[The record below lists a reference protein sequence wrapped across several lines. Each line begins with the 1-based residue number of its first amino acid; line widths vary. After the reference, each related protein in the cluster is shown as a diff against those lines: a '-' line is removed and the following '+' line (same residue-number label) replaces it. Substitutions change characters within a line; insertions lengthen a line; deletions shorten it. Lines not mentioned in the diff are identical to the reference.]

1 MSDSPAPPDNRT
13 DRLGTERVGKLLLEF
28 SIPAIVSMVFN
39 TLYNVVDTIF
49 LGQALPDG
57 SGVAVTTLAFP
68 VMTLLMGF
76 SMIAGQGGNAL
87 AAIQLGKGEKDQ
99 VERTLGNSATL
110 LVGIA
115 VVIAVMS
122 GLLIDPILAGIG
134 TTDELWDLTKTFV
147 QIICFGFIFQSLGM
161 GLNNFLRTAGRPN
174 LALGTMIFGTAM
186 CIIFNYLFVIVLG
199 FGVSGDLENF
209 AVYALRVY
217 VIFFA
222 PVGFQIVGS
231 SYFQSSG
238 QPMKA
243 AILELT
249 RQVLFLIPLYLLL
262 PPALTA
268 LFGTTG
274 LEGVI
279 ISAPVSDALSVCVT
293 SVFVAREVRKL
304 RRLRDSG
311 GIA

>member
-1 MSDSPAPPDNRT
+1 MFAFTPLIGLIMGAQPIIGFNYGAKLWQRVLDTLKWASITGVCIGGAFFLIAEAIPAP
-13 DRLGTERVGKLLLEF
+13 
-28 SIPAIVSMVFN
+28 IV
-39 TLYNVVDTIF
+39 
-49 LGQALPDG
+49 
-57 SGVAVTTLAFP
+57 
-68 VMTLLMGF
+68 
-76 SMIAGQGGNAL
+76 
-87 AAIQLGKGEKDQ
+87 
-99 VERTLGNSATL
+99 
-110 LVGIA
+110 
-115 VVIAVMS
+115 
-122 GLLIDPILAGIG
+122 
-134 TTDELWDLTKTFV
+134 EL
-147 QIICFGFIFQSLGM
+147 
-161 GLNNFLRTAGRPN
+161 
-174 LALGTMIFGTAM
+174 
-186 CIIFNYLFVIVLG
+186 

-262 PPALTA
+262 PPVLTA

>member
-1 MSDSPAPPDNRT
+1 MASITGVCIGGAFFLIAEAIPAP
-13 DRLGTERVGKLLLEF
+13 
-28 SIPAIVSMVFN
+28 IV
-39 TLYNVVDTIF
+39 
-49 LGQALPDG
+49 
-57 SGVAVTTLAFP
+57 
-68 VMTLLMGF
+68 
-76 SMIAGQGGNAL
+76 
-87 AAIQLGKGEKDQ
+87 
-99 VERTLGNSATL
+99 
-110 LVGIA
+110 
-115 VVIAVMS
+115 
-122 GLLIDPILAGIG
+122 
-134 TTDELWDLTKTFV
+134 EL
-147 QIICFGFIFQSLGM
+147 
-161 GLNNFLRTAGRPN
+161 
-174 LALGTMIFGTAM
+174 
-186 CIIFNYLFVIVLG
+186 

-262 PPALTA
+262 PPVLTA

-304 RRLRDSG
+304 SRLRDSG